1 MELLANSGEKLY
13 FGKTAKEWLTATR
26 TFFNSG
32 WCFVLQTVLAFIFV
46 FLQQEVIGVIVF
58 IGLLSVILIVCDDVI
73 ATTLPFLLVCTFST
87 NCYDSFDTFIGFA
100 VYAPIPAAALV
111 GHFLVYNRPIR
122 EFGISAY
129 GLFVVSCALTLGGV
143 GAFALKE
150 YISGAYYVFGLG
162 IGMLVAYI
170 LMKSQFAGR
179 RDYDLK
185 EKFSLCMVCMGC
197 LILAMFVLSFIRRLA
212 GDQIWGFPDIRWLIG
227 ANGRTGY
234 TLGFSANNIATMLM
248 FAMPFPL
255 YLAKKHKAWALMTV
269 AFFLSL
275 FYTESRGGMLF
286 GAVEFLACFLYW
298 AWENKTTK
306 FCKVVCAGAIV
317 AFVAVF
323 AVAVLKRET
332 LITFVQTKFLDGEST
347 GSIRFKM
354 LFQSIENFLK
364 NPLVGTGLLDDSIAY
379 GETKKQGTMAWYHM
393 MIPQIVGSMGLIG
406 IFAYGYQIFGR
417 VKLIFKKVCAWSL
430 VLGISYL
437 GILGMSQVNPGEF
450 CPVPYGVLT
459 VLLFVFQEL
468 RLEEDELPLKW
479 EGGLCKRNQT
489 KAK

>member
-1 MELLANSGEKLY
+1 MALANSGEKLY
-13 FGKTAKEWLTATR
+13 LGKTAKEWLTAAR
-26 TFFNSG
+26 AFFNSG
-32 WCFVLQTVLAFIFV
+32 WGFVLQTVLAFIFV

-111 GHFLVYNRPIR
+111 GHFLVYHKPYR
-122 EFGISAY
+122 EFGESAY
-129 GLFVVSCALTLGGV
+129 GIFAVSCALVLGGI
-143 GAFALKE
+143 GGFTIKE
-150 YISGAYYVFGLG
+150 YIFGAYYVFGLG
-162 IGMLVAYI
+162 VGMLVAYI

-179 RDYDLK
+179 RDYDMR
-185 EKFSLCMVCMGC
+185 EKFAQIMTCMGG

-255 YLAKKHKAWALMTV
+255 YLAKKHKAWALLTV
-269 AFFLSL
+269 VFFLSL

-306 FCKVVCAGAIV
+306 LCKVACTGAILV
-317 AFVAVF
+317 FVAAF

-332 LITFVQTKFLDGEST
+332 LISFVQTKFLDGESS

-354 LFQSIENFLK
+354 LFQSFENFRK
-364 NPLVGTGLLDDSIAY
+364 NPVFGTGLLDDSIAY

-393 MIPQIVGSMGLIG
+393 MIPQIIGSMGLVG
-406 IFAYGYQIFGR
+406 VAAYLYQGLGR
-417 VKLIFKKVCAWSL
+417 VKLIFKKTCAWSL

-450 CPVPYGVLT
+450 CPAPFEVLT
-459 VLLFVFQEL
+459 VLLFVLQEL
-468 RLEEDELPLKW
+468 RLEADELPLKW
-479 EGGLCKRNQT
+479 ESPLSSRK
-489 KAK
+489 